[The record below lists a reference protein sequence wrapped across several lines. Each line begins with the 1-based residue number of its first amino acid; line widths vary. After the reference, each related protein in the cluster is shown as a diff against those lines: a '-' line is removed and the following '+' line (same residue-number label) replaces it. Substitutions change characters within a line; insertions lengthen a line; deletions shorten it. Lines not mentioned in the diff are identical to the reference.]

1 MRRVLGVVIGACTL
15 AAPSTAI
22 AATVGPDA
30 SGRIVFKAAAGEAN
44 RGSGDGHPGAGGG
57 VTFRD
62 LGAPVA
68 VRPPCVAGT
77 VVTSPFN
84 PSFLLR
90 DGDDVGWYLSNLGNT
105 SIDGGAGNDDLLTG
119 ASLDAHADGGPGD
132 DIVFVSA

>member
-1 MRRVLGVVIGACTL
+1 MRRVLGVVIGAITL

-44 RGSGDGHPGAGGG
+44 AVYGNF
-57 VTFRD
+57 TFRE
-62 LGAPVA
+62 LGAPLT

-77 VVTSPFN
+77 VVTCPFN

-90 DGDDVGWYLSNLGNT
+90 DGDDTAWYLSDRGDT
-105 SIDGGAGNDDLLTG
+105 SL
-119 ASLDAHADGGPGD
+119 
-132 DIVFVSA
+132 